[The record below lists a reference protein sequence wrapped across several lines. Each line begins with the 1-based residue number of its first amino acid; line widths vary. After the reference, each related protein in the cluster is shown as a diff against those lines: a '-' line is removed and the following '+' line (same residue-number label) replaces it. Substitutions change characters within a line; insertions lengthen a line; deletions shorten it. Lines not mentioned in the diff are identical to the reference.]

1 MGRRAP
7 RPISAALP
15 GVLDHVAPKTPLAA
29 VQLAWPKAV
38 GPAIDRV
45 ASPISE
51 KEGMVTIACASAS
64 WAEQLD
70 LLQTELLDKLRA
82 ALGGAPE
89 VLELRF
95 RVAEQPP
102 GDEPG

>member
-38 GPAIDRV
+38 GSAIDRV

-70 LLQTELLDKLRA
+70 LLQTELLNKLRT
-82 ALGGAPE
+82 ALGEAPE

-95 RVAEQPP
+95 RVAEQPH
-102 GDEPG
+102 GGEPG

>member
-70 LLQTELLDKLRA
+70 LLQTELLDKLRT
-82 ALGGAPE
+82 ALGEALE

>member
-38 GPAIDRV
+38 GAAIDRV
-45 ASPISE
+45 ASPVSE
-51 KEGMVTIACASAS
+51 KDGEITVACASAS

-70 LLQTELLDKLRA
+70 LLQIELLGKLKT
-82 ALGGAPE
+82 ALGEAPE

-95 RVAEQPP
+95 RVAEQGRVDPP
-102 GDEPG
+102 G

>member
-15 GVLDHVAPKTPLAA
+15 GVLDRFAPQTPLAA
-29 VQLAWPKAV
+29 VQMAWPKAV

-45 ASPISE
+45 ASPVSE
-51 KEGMVTIACASAS
+51 KEGVITVACGSAS

-70 LLQTELLDKLRA
+70 LLQIELLDKLRT
-82 ALGGAPE
+82 ALGEAPE

-95 RVAEQPP
+95 RVAEHAP
-102 GDEPG
+102 GAESA

>member
-1 MGRRAP
+1 VGRRAP

-38 GPAIDRV
+38 GAAIDRV
-45 ASPISE
+45 ASPVSE
-51 KEGMVTIACASAS
+51 KDGEITVACASAS

-70 LLQTELLDKLRA
+70 LLQIELLGKLKT
-82 ALGGAPE
+82 ALGEAPE

-95 RVAEQPP
+95 RVAEQGRVDPP
-102 GDEPG
+102 G

>member
-15 GVLDHVAPKTPLAA
+15 EVLDRVAPQTPIAA
-29 VQLAWPKAV
+29 IQMAWPKAV

-51 KEGMVTIACASAS
+51 SEGVITVSCASAS

-70 LLQTELLDKLRA
+70 LLQGELLEKLKT
-82 ALGGAPE
+82 ALGGSPE
-89 VLELRF
+89 VLGMRF

-102 GDEPG
+102 VERA